1 MRHWCGRVGRYLAVS
16 TLVVGA
22 VLLAAWPLLDGDGR
36 RGLALAAGI
45 AMAVQVLSFG
55 ALAALPQASQ
65 GFMAVWAGST
75 LVRFAVVGGVA
86 FWVVGREGVDIV
98 VALLALAG
106 LFFVLLLLEPWALR
120 GTEER

>member
-1 MRHWCGRVGRYLAVS
+1 MLA
-16 TLVVGA
+16 G
-22 VLLAAWPLLDGDGR
+22 WPFLDGDGR
-36 RGLALAAGI
+36 RGLALAGGI
-45 AMAVQVLSFG
+45 AMTVQMVSFG
-55 ALAALPQASQ
+55 ALAALPKASQ
-65 GFMAVWAGST
+65 GFMAIWAGST

-86 FWVVGREGVDIV
+86 FWVVRREGVDIV